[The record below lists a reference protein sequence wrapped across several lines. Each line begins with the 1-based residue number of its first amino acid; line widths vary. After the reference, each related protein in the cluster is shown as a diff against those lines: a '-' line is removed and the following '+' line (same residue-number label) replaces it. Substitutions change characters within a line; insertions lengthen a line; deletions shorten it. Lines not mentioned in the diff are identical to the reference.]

1 MDLNAL
7 LRLRFVVLQPS
18 FYVES
23 GEVGERF
30 EDVDV

>member
-18 FYVES
+18 FDVES
-23 GEVGERF
+23 AEVGERF